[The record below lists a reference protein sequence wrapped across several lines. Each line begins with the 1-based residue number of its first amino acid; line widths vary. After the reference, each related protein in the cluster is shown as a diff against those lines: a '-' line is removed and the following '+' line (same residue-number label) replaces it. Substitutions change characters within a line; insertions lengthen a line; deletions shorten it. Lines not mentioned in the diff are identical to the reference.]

1 MHHIDQEY
9 PAQSVIRYN
18 CHKVIDRCDKWS
30 RSNRR
35 VYMNLLK
42 EQRNQCSN
50 RSDTPI
56 HPDTAYANTN
66 VFPLNNAI

>member
-50 RSDTPI
+50 RS
-56 HPDTAYANTN
+56 
-66 VFPLNNAI
+66 